1 MSQYHLLYFNMVVL
15 MLLMMMVMKSVKTH
29 ITDGSFNIVEP
40 DQSIMG
46 RVGSERPAR
55 SNIQCSSMY

>member
-1 MSQYHLLYFNMVVL
+1 MLQHHPLYFNMIIF
-15 MLLMMMVMKSVKTH
+15 MLLMMMKSVKTH

-40 DQSIMG
+40 GQSIMG

-55 SNIQCSSMY
+55 SSIQCSSM

>member
-1 MSQYHLLYFNMVVL
+1 MSQHHPLYFNMIIF
-15 MLLMMMVMKSVKTH
+15 MLLIMMKSVKTH

-40 DQSIMG
+40 GQSVMG

-55 SNIQCSSMY
+55 TSIQCSIM